1 MRQLPLGVRLRD
13 RADFANFHA
22 GRNSALVESLLG
34 FASPESAGCAWISG
48 PAGSGKSHLLQ
59 AACARLPGGAYFP
72 LADLQPLGPGVL
84 EGAEELPLVCIDDA
98 GFVIGHADWE
108 AALFR
113 LYVELDA
120 RRGRLL
126 LADESPP
133 SQLAFRLKDL
143 ASRCG
148 AAFRGALLPL
158 DEREQREA
166 LRHRAA
172 LRGLELPE
180 DCALYLQRH
189 FPRDMGSLQG
199 ILDRLDVASLSAQ
212 RRLTVP
218 FLRDVLSDRLPP
230 AA

>member
-1 MRQLPLGVRLRD
+1 MQQLPLGVRLRD
-13 RADFANFHA
+13 RAEFATFHP
-22 GRNSALVESLLG
+22 GRNDVLLA
-34 FASPESAGCAWISG
+34 FLQRFVAPESAGCAWISG

-59 AACARLPGGAYFP
+59 AACAALAGGAYFP
-72 LADLQPLGPGVL
+72 LADLEPLGPGVL
-84 EGAEELPLVCIDDA
+84 EGAEEIPLVCIDDV
-98 GFVIGHADWE
+98 GLVIGRAEWE

-126 LADESPP
+126 LADAVPP
-133 SQLAFRLKDL
+133 GQLSFHLPDL

-148 AAFRGALLPL
+148 AAFRGALLAL
-158 DEREQREA
+158 DEQEQREA

-189 FPRDMGSLQG
+189 FPRDMASLQG

-230 AA
+230 GA